1 MKFLRALLDRQAHHF
16 EPGGKLE
23 KLYPFWEAQDT
34 ILFTPGTVTGGPSH
48 VRDGLDLKRLM
59 MTVVLSLA
67 GCIFM
72 AAYNT
77 GYQANLAIAQG
88 APALENWQSAAVAA
102 MGLGFSPDDFVACQ
116 GLPMEVLIRTL
127 RGP

>member
-59 MTVVLSLA
+59 IDGS
-67 GCIFM
+67 
-72 AAYNT
+72 
-77 GYQANLAIAQG
+77 
-88 APALENWQSAAVAA
+88 AVAGRLHLHGRLQHRLSGEPGHCA
-102 MGLGFSPDDFVACQ
+102 GSAGARELAERRRSWPWVSGSALTTLSRACCTARST
-116 GLPMEVLIRTL
+116 ICRSYW
-127 RGP
+127 